1 MKFKHIK
8 GTSIAIIAG
17 VMIALAGCTDQQP
30 VQVNNY
36 YITNSDGNVQSAIP
50 DVNVPTV
57 STESK
62 VDNSSTTSQVVS
74 SESKATNVTVN
85 TDSNLVVGITYTVT
99 GTKNYLALRN
109 APAYDG
115 SNEIAKLKNGDEV
128 TIQSQNVYGDKN
140 EYCYV
145 TALSGSASGQSGY
158 VNKAYLTP
166 STNKSNN
173 NSVNSISQNKDVSSK
188 NDVESKVN
196 SNTFSKEESHTES
209 EVLHQTESTLP
220 AADASNIFEMI
231 PAEFCFSSGAG
242 GWRTIVTINSDG
254 SFVGD
259 YVDYDLGDTGSDYPK
274 GSAYKCNFTGHF
286 TNVTK
291 IDDYTYSMKVVS
303 LEQDGT
309 QGDEYIEDG
318 TRFTIGY
325 PYGFDDADE
334 FMLYLPGKPIS
345 ELSDEFLMWIQINRD
360 AQDTLPNDIYGLY
373 NVNGKQ
379 GFRGDDNN

>member
-1 MKFKHIK
+1 MKFNYTKK
-8 GTSIAIIAG
+8 LSIVI
-17 VMIALAGCTDQQP
+17 MIAFMLCLIGCTEQEP

-36 YITNSDGNVQSAIP
+36 YITNSDGSVQSAIP

-74 SESKATNVTVN
+74 SESKATTVTVN

-173 NSVNSISQNKDVSSK
+173 NSVNSTSQNKDVSSK
-188 NDVESKVN
+188 NDVGSKAN
-196 SNTFSKEESHTES
+196 SNISSKEESHTES
-209 EVLHQTESTLP
+209 TVLQQTESTLP
-220 AADASNIFEMI
+220 TADVSNIFEMI

-274 GSAYKCNFTGHF
+274 GSAYKCNFTGRF

-345 ELSDEFLMWIQINRD
+345 ELPEEFLGWVRIGYNGETSIP
-360 AQDTLPNDIYGLY
+360 AGIYGLY
-373 NVNGKQ
+373 NINGKQ
-379 GFRGDDNN
+379 GFRGDE